1 MAVPFI
7 HRTPDGFYFK
17 IDPGQYID
25 GYIYID
31 GIFERSFLDGLKGK
45 FPEGAVALDI
55 GANIGNHAIYLSRD
69 FAEIH
74 CFEPNPHAVE
84 RLLQN
89 LSLSGA
95 THIKVHPVGL
105 GSEDAVLPFR
115 ENLDGNLGCSG
126 FVEDTSPVQNSA
138 ITYLPV
144 KRGDNYVAS
153 LGLERLDYIKI
164 DVEGFELSVL
174 EGLRRTTEK
183 YRPVVSFEYHGQSAA
198 PGTFEAIK
206 RCLPDYAIIEP
217 VHAPES
223 GFAKKLSWN
232 VRNAGAPV
240 FKAVKDPEPRT
251 YDNILAVPPERLD
264 RFCG

>member
-1 MAVPFI
+1 LEKAYLLE
-7 HRTPDGFYFK
+7 PDIENFNFMFDHTK
-17 IDPGQYID
+17 
-25 GYIYID
+25 
-31 GIFERSFLDGLKGK
+31 
-45 FPEGAVALDI
+45 
-55 GANIGNHAIYLSRD
+55 YL
-69 FAEIH
+69 
-74 CFEPNPHAVE
+74 NVE
-84 RLLQN
+84 RFNVGILYGGKKYELLPH
-89 LSLSGA
+89 SGN
-95 THIKVHPVGL
+95 VGGFQVIESDTGGL
-105 GSEDAVLPFR
+105 DNITTLEDLNIPIVDL
-115 ENLDGNLGCSG
+115 
-126 FVEDTSPVQNSA
+126 
-138 ITYLPV
+138 
-144 KRGDNYVAS
+144 
-153 LGLERLDYIKI
+153 IKI

-206 RCLPDYAIIEP
+206 RCLSDYAIIEP